1 MIPNLVF
8 KIEALEKDLIRLS
21 NRCKYDLLS
30 GWPKASTSRDFR
42 LKMNQV
48 PPDRQPEE
56 EEDDDDDDDDDN
68 ENEEDENKENRGDE
82 VLETN

>member
-8 KIEALEKDLIRLS
+8 KIEALEKDLIRLN

-48 PPDRQPEE
+48 DRQPEE
-56 EEDDDDDDDDDN
+56 EEDDDDDN

>member
-56 EEDDDDDDDDDN
+56 EEEDDDD
-68 ENEEDENKENRGDE
+68 ENEEDENKENRGDDE
-82 VLETN
+82 VSKPTDY